1 MSSHINLNNP
11 RNKSSDKIPNK
22 LIQNKSP
29 ISKPSQKTNVINPNS
44 SNNPNL
50 KIHVNHNNNNKMNII
65 VNKNKNLLNKFECEI
80 NINEN
85 NNNNITTNKIN
96 SLKNH
101 SNNFNKKNLVRSLPR
116 KSPVPIPKNY
126 QTSKNFL
133 QNKYKKNIN
142 NNNHIYSKSNVNNNN
157 NNNNMNKTSNT
168 FKSLKNNSKKIT
180 RSLSPFLRKKNNINN
195 NSKLTP
201 NFNNNNNNKNK
212 HVSKSPNLSKSSL
225 LNKFKNFHLGNNS
238 SINNNFVKKNNNN
251 NNNNI
256 KKNIIKSINNNNH
269 FKRVNNVNTFNKK
282 HINNQVII
290 SDDLTQ
296 NSINNNINNKSAST
310 NNNSINEISDNSS
323 HNINNSNIKND
334 NNKISPE
341 NNKISPENNKIS
353 PENKI
358 PPENKKIPPENKKI
372 SPENQK
378 KEKKIKYLTTFTH
391 VGFDG
396 ENDKEHNQDS
406 FFIKN
411 DFAGHKDYKYLS
423 VCDGHGVEGHNVSSF
438 IKKLLPEELSSN
450 LKKYDL
456 INDTSNVHEIIIDT
470 FLLTNEQ
477 LVDNESINSIF
488 SGTTCVSVIYTPQ
501 KLICPNIGDSRAV
514 LARIESNNLI
524 AVNLSRDHKPTEKDE
539 ANRIYENEGR
549 IQPFIEE
556 GEFIGPERV
565 WVKEDDVPGL
575 AMTRS
580 FGDRVAATVG
590 VISEPEIIE
599 YDFKGDEKFMLIASD
614 GVWEFISSE
623 ECMNMI
629 KVFYDKGN
637 FEGCCEWIYEESKK
651 RWMKEEE
658 VVDDITMILVV
669 FE

>member
-1 MSSHINLNNP
+1 MQFTDFKL
-11 RNKSSDKIPNK
+11 KSDKF
-22 LIQNKSP
+22 S
-29 ISKPSQKTNVINPNS
+29 ISKFLNV
-44 SNNPNL
+44 L
-50 KIHVNHNNNNKMNII
+50 
-65 VNKNKNLLNKFECEI
+65 
-80 NINEN
+80 
-85 NNNNITTNKIN
+85 
-96 SLKNH
+96 
-101 SNNFNKKNLVRSLPR
+101 
-116 KSPVPIPKNY
+116 
-126 QTSKNFL
+126 
-133 QNKYKKNIN
+133 
-142 NNNHIYSKSNVNNNN
+142 YSY
-157 NNNNMNKTSNT
+157 
-168 FKSLKNNSKKIT
+168 
-180 RSLSPFLRKKNNINN
+180 SLSHENVL
-195 NSKLTP
+195 
-201 NFNNNNNNKNK
+201 
-212 HVSKSPNLSKSSL
+212 
-225 LNKFKNFHLGNNS
+225 
-238 SINNNFVKKNNNN
+238 
-251 NNNNI
+251 
-256 KKNIIKSINNNNH
+256 II
-269 FKRVNNVNTFNKK
+269 
-282 HINNQVII
+282 
-290 SDDLTQ
+290 
-296 NSINNNINNKSAST
+296 
-310 NNNSINEISDNSS
+310 
-323 HNINNSNIKND
+323 
-334 NNKISPE
+334 PE
-341 NNKISPENNKIS
+341 LS

-423 VCDGHGVEGHNVSSF
+423 VCDGHGVEGHNVSNF
-438 IKKLLPEELSSN
+438 IKNLLPEELSSN

-456 INDTSNVHEIIIDT
+456 INDTSNVHEIIIDP

-488 SGTTCVSVIYTPQ
+488 SGTTCVSVIYTPT

-514 LARIESNNLI
+514 LAKIDNNNNLI

-599 YDFKGDEKFMLIASD
+599 YEFKGDEKFMLIASD

-629 KVFYDKGN
+629 KVFYDKGS
-637 FEGCCEWIYEESKK
+637 FEGCCECIYEESKK

>member
-1 MSSHINLNNP
+1 MSTHNNLNNP

-29 ISKPSQKTNVINPNS
+29 ISKPSQKTNVINPNT

-85 NNNNITTNKIN
+85 NNNITTNKIN

-101 SNNFNKKNLVRSLPR
+101 SNNFNKKNIVRSLPR

-133 QNKYKKNIN
+133 QNKFKKNNNN
-142 NNNHIYSKSNVNNNN
+142 NNNHIYSKSNINNNN

-180 RSLSPFLRKKNNINN
+180 RSLSPFLRKKNSNN

-238 SINNNFVKKNNNN
+238 SINNNFVKKNNFNN
-251 NNNNI
+251 NNNSI

-323 HNINNSNIKND
+323 HNINNSNIKSND
-334 NNKISPE
+334 NKNISNDNKNISNDNKIINE
-341 NNKISPENNKIS
+341 KHTN
-353 PENKI
+353 ENKSI
-358 PPENKKIPPENKKI
+358 SNENKNKH
-372 SPENQK
+372 
-378 KEKKIKYLTTFTH
+378 KKIKFLTTFTH

-423 VCDGHGVEGHNVSSF
+423 VCDGHGVEGHNVSNF
-438 IKKLLPEELSSN
+438 IKNLLPEELSSN

-488 SGTTCVSVIYTPQ
+488 SGTTCVSVIYTPT

-514 LARIESNNLI
+514 LAKINNNNLI

-599 YDFKGDEKFMLIASD
+599 YEFKGDEKFMLIASD

-629 KVFYDKGN
+629 KVFYDKGS
-637 FEGCCEWIYEESKK
+637 FEGCCECIYEESKK